1 MIDGEHLIDREQKQM
16 KHRNGAAQ
24 QIYKTPKRPSIFV
37 VEGIAGCLVSYLL
50 SLKWCFPSEMYVNS
64 SKRLYD
70 REIRVGCRF
79 HDIEQK
85 KRDEFLSG
93 VSHQFFLTHTR

>member
-37 VEGIAGCLVSYLL
+37 VEGIG
-50 SLKWCFPSEMYVNS
+50 
-64 SKRLYD
+64 R
-70 REIRVGCRF
+70 
-79 HDIEQK
+79 
-85 KRDEFLSG
+85 
-93 VSHQFFLTHTR
+93 